1 MALYFEAVQT
11 LPAHNSGEWPPLFTK
26 FYVHRCLGFAH
37 GARELLGARWQEFEA
52 GLARNVNARSAA
64 DRPRTLARFDHSA
77 WLPAR
82 REQPPVGYRGG
93 TGYRARRLSM
103 DKFGLCFPGQEFA
116 V

>member
-1 MALYFEAVQT
+1 MALYFEAVQPSQT
-11 LPAHNSGEWPPLFTK
+11 HNSGEWPPLFTK

-37 GARELLGARWQEFEA
+37 GARGYLGLAGRIEA

-82 REQPPVGYRGG
+82 REQ
-93 TGYRARRLSM
+93 RL
-103 DKFGLCFPGQEFA
+103 
-116 V
+116 